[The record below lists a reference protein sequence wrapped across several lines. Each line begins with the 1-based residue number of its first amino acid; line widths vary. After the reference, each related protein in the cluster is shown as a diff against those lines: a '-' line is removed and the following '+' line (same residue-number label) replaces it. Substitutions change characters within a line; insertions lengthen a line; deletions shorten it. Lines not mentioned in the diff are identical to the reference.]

1 MLLCLCYQRTCLT
14 TTSTWTSAG
23 KKSPIMCAANP
34 CMGTAQLTQNAA
46 ARTARPGA
54 SSVLCALPGALVRG
68 ATCACMEGGE
78 VPKMPSP
85 CKGGFRKVQSN
96 QSNGPFFHPY
106 CLGMVVESGIREV
119 HCQELSTGTC
129 PCAPFLLRAVSLG
142 IAHQA
147 LSNRSWSQLPLSLLP
162 DRGLCSA
169 VQCGPDR
176 SRAGGWRPL
185 PPRLRVWPRA

>member
-14 TTSTWTSAG
+14 MTSTWTSAG

-34 CMGTAQLTQNAA
+34 CMDTAPLTQNAA
-46 ARTARPGA
+46 ARMARPGA
-54 SSVLCALPGALVRG
+54 SSVLCALLGALVRG

-85 CKGGFRKVQSN
+85 CKGGFRKEQSN
-96 QSNGPFFHPY
+96 QSNGPFFLSY
-106 CLGMVVESGIREV
+106 CLGIKWGRRRKRERRTARNPLRAPV
-119 HCQELSTGTC
+119 LCV
-129 PCAPFLLRAVSLG
+129 PFLLRAVSLG

-147 LSNRSWSQLPLSLLP
+147 LANRSLAQLPLSLFP

-176 SRAGGWRPL
+176 SRAGGWSPL
-185 PPRLRVWPRA
+185 PARL